1 MLKLEIGK
9 DEFKVTDVV
18 EYLDRSLTMLNAEN
32 KMLNRRAEERTEL
45 RAAAN
50 QSKDKQQIILTIFY
64 FMYIIFLLISVNNVD
79 IL

>member
-45 RAAAN
+45 RATAN